1 MPALIGGFGNFLMP
15 LMVGG
20 PDMAKHGSP
29 VEKFTVKKLMCKRN
43 SSKNPKIGNIW
54 TYILLGLILF
64 ISIIIIYKYG
74 LLYLLIESLL
84 TLFFF
89 LLTLFM
95 LDEFKFL
102 LRTKNKNIKYLQ
114 IVVFSLFI
122 FYLFYWFYHQNPLG
136 LPILNLNP
144 EDLKNKTDIVLKGK
158 VVLDRKA
165 AAEVAE
171 GISSLVA
178 PLTNVG
184 FAATVGALAGS
195 VTKGVAKTSSIQKAG
210 VILKIMAGGL
220 VGAVLHVG
228 GSAINAQTHAAA
240 RLKQPSNNTENLS
253 NINTTSDLLKNPEIK
268 KFMGSGLEFNT
279 PLEILLWCI
288 NTLSKISLILIV
300 IIIVQITFRYFIT
313 DQSKLNFIDNFM
325 ALVGAAPSTSNKI
338 KSSVIKLINL
348 NKSVN
353 LIYLVLAIIIL
364 LVSTLGIIYFSL
376 ELSNNIN
383 DYVDVFCLKRK

>member
-1 MPALIGGFGNFLMP
+1 MNFLMP
-15 LMVGG
+15 LMIGG

-43 SSKNPKIGNIW
+43 SSK
-54 TYILLGLILF
+54 
-64 ISIIIIYKYG
+64 
-74 LLYLLIESLL
+74 
-84 TLFFF
+84 
-89 LLTLFM
+89 
-95 LDEFKFL
+95 
-102 LRTKNKNIKYLQ
+102 
-114 IVVFSLFI
+114 
-122 FYLFYWFYHQNPLG
+122 
-136 LPILNLNP
+136 NP

-195 VTKGVAKTSSIQKAG
+195 VTKGVAKTSLPPIQKAG

-279 PLEILLWCI
+279 PLEILL
-288 NTLSKISLILIV
+288 
-300 IIIVQITFRYFIT
+300 
-313 DQSKLNFIDNFM
+313 
-325 ALVGAAPSTSNKI
+325 
-338 KSSVIKLINL
+338 
-348 NKSVN
+348 
-353 LIYLVLAIIIL
+353 
-364 LVSTLGIIYFSL
+364 
-376 ELSNNIN
+376 
-383 DYVDVFCLKRK
+383 